1 MFPAMVE
8 EKKSPACDESAEEH
22 ENLDQKQR
30 AELRER
36 FLRLMS
42 FLGGKQVELDMHER
56 TYVTGKFNAVKADQS
71 HYVVDSLVT
80 PIGMIDHAILRM
92 NDTITISTSDLS
104 ELSNFKTP
112 NQ

>member
-1 MFPAMVE
+1 M
-8 EKKSPACDESAEEH
+8 
-22 ENLDQKQR
+22 
-30 AELRER
+30 
-36 FLRLMS
+36 
-42 FLGGKQVELDMHER
+42 ELDMHEH
-56 TYVTGKFNAVKADQS
+56 THVTGRFNTIKANKS

-92 NDTITISTSDLS
+92 NDRITISTSDLS